1 MWRSYNL
8 DPSILL
14 LTRHTYLI
22 CITYKVLKEV
32 NSKGNVIFNKQVLFI
47 LKIYAFISYQKMMK
61 FKLFVLA
68 ILFVT
73 VSLLIVPDLTHTPVS
88 GQADKSFKGTI
99 APFVPP
105 SSSER
110 LGSLPGNNF
119 EFDDEEEVEGDQEEE
134 EEIDRDK
141 LPVLTK
147 QERDEFLSD
156 DNIDAIEPDRLTAL
170 SQEETTDDDIDPISS
185 IVEEIVKNETII
197 GDEES
202 VPSPES
208 SIIKFKDQNLEQ
220 ILAAQEVAPEP
231 DNQTIST
238 TKEGEL
244 PLNVTEDDFE
254 IEQADEISES
264 ESPDID
270 IQSFINETANE
281 KPTAPTTDNET
292 AVTTTE
298 KDAVEEEEPTAPTT
312 DNETAV
318 TTTEEDAVE
327 EEEPT
332 APTDNETAVTTED
345 TVEGKPSEL
354 LEMDPETGDE
364 IQDIKGEQQ
373 TEQEEADESRTP
385 QVEEQQQQQ
394 TKQAQQEE
402 ETDEAQTPQ
411 VEESPNTE
419 PIAQDGSVTT
429 SQNQQLNIKLNA
441 NDADGDNLS
450 FTIVDDPSNG
460 QLGNVNPSTNTVT
473 YTPDEDYSGEDNF
486 TFIVNDGTSDSNEA
500 TVSITVEEQQQTKQ
514 AQQQEEDDESQTPQE
529 EQEQEEEEDS
539 QQEEED

>member
-1 MWRSYNL
+1 
-8 DPSILL
+8 
-14 LTRHTYLI
+14 
-22 CITYKVLKEV
+22 
-32 NSKGNVIFNKQVLFI
+32 
-47 LKIYAFISYQKMMK
+47 MMK

-119 EFDDEEEVEGDQEEE
+119 EFDEEEEVEGDQEEE

-170 SQEETTDDDIDPISS
+170 SEEETIDDDIDPISS

-270 IQSFINETANE
+270 VQSFINETANE
-281 KPTAPTTDNET
+281 EPTAPTDNET

-298 KDAVEEEEPTAPTT
+298 K
-312 DNETAV
+312 
-318 TTTEEDAVE
+318 DAVE

-354 LEMDPETGDE
+354 LEMDPETEGE

-373 TEQEEADESRTP
+373 TEQAQQEEDSQQEEEADEAQTP

-402 ETDEAQTPQ
+402 EADEAQTPQ

-419 PIAQDGSVTT
+419 PIAQDGSFTT

>member
-1 MWRSYNL
+1 
-8 DPSILL
+8 
-14 LTRHTYLI
+14 
-22 CITYKVLKEV
+22 
-32 NSKGNVIFNKQVLFI
+32 
-47 LKIYAFISYQKMMK
+47 MMK

-170 SQEETTDDDIDPISS
+170 SQEETIDDDIDPISS

-202 VPSPES
+202 VPSPDS

-298 KDAVEEEEPTAPTT
+298 KDAVEEEEPTAPT
-312 DNETAV
+312 
-318 TTTEEDAVE
+318 
-327 EEEPT
+327 
-332 APTDNETAVTTED
+332 DNETAVTTED

-354 LEMDPETGDE
+354 LEMDPETEDE

-373 TEQEEADESRTP
+373 TEQAQQEEEADEAQTP
-385 QVEEQQQQQ
+385 QVEEQQQ

-402 ETDEAQTPQ
+402 EADEAQTPQ

-419 PIAQDGSVTT
+419 PIAQDGSFTT

-500 TVSITVEEQQQTKQ
+500 TVSITVEEQQQTGQ

-539 QQEEED
+539 QQEKED

>member
-1 MWRSYNL
+1 M
-8 DPSILL
+8 I
-14 LTRHTYLI
+14 
-22 CITYKVLKEV
+22 
-32 NSKGNVIFNKQVLFI
+32 
-47 LKIYAFISYQKMMK
+47 K
-61 FKLFVLA
+61 FKLFILA

-119 EFDDEEEVEGDQEEE
+119 EFDDDEEVVGDQEEEE

-170 SQEETTDDDIDPISS
+170 SQEEPIDDDIDPISS
-185 IVEEIVKNETII
+185 IVKEIVKNETII

-238 TKEGEL
+238 TKEGQL

-264 ESPDID
+264 ESPDVD
-270 IQSFINETANE
+270 VQSFINETANE
-281 KPTAPTTDNET
+281 VPTAPTTDNET

-298 KDAVEEEEPTAPTT
+298 EDAVEEEKEPTAPTT

-327 EEEPT
+327 EEEEEKEPT
-332 APTDNETAVTTED
+332 APTTDNETAVTTTERSEEH
-345 TVEGKPSEL
+345 TSEL
-354 LEMDPETGDE
+354 QSHSDLHSFPTRRSSD
-364 IQDIKGEQQ
+364 
-373 TEQEEADESRTP
+373 
-385 QVEEQQQQQ
+385 
-394 TKQAQQEE
+394 
-402 ETDEAQTPQ
+402 
-411 VEESPNTE
+411 
-419 PIAQDGSVTT
+419 
-429 SQNQQLNIKLNA
+429 LNC
-441 NDADGDNLS
+441 
-450 FTIVDDPSNG
+450 SNNNRG
-460 QLGNVNPSTNTVT
+460 GCC
-473 YTPDEDYSGEDNF
+473 
-486 TFIVNDGTSDSNEA
+486 
-500 TVSITVEEQQQTKQ
+500 
-514 AQQQEEDDESQTPQE
+514 
-529 EQEQEEEEDS
+529 
-539 QQEEED
+539 

>member
-1 MWRSYNL
+1 
-8 DPSILL
+8 
-14 LTRHTYLI
+14 
-22 CITYKVLKEV
+22 
-32 NSKGNVIFNKQVLFI
+32 
-47 LKIYAFISYQKMMK
+47 MMK

-119 EFDDEEEVEGDQEEE
+119 EFDDEEVEGDQEEE
-134 EEIDRDK
+134 EEEEIDRDE

-156 DNIDAIEPDRLTAL
+156 NIDAIEADRLTVL
-170 SQEETTDDDIDPISS
+170 SQEETIDDDIDPISS

-197 GDEES
+197 GDEEF

-208 SIIKFKDQNLEQ
+208 SIIKFQDQNLEQ

-238 TKEGEL
+238 TEKEEL

-264 ESPDID
+264 ESPDVD
-270 IQSFINETANE
+270 VQSFINETANE
-281 KPTAPTTDNET
+281 EETTTAP
-292 AVTTTE
+292 
-298 KDAVEEEEPTAPTT
+298 
-312 DNETAV
+312 
-318 TTTEEDAVE
+318 
-327 EEEPT
+327 
-332 APTDNETAVTTED
+332 PTDNETAITTEDDTVEEEETTTASPTDNETAITTEDDTVEEEETTTAPPTDNETAITTEDD

-354 LEMDPETGDE
+354 LEMDPEAEDE
-364 IQDIKGEQQ
+364 IQDIKEEQQ
-373 TEQEEADESRTP
+373 TEQ
-385 QVEEQQQQQ
+385 
-394 TKQAQQEE
+394 AQQEE
-402 ETDEAQTPQ
+402 DEAQTPQ
-411 VEESPNTE
+411 VEEESPNTE
-419 PIAQDGSVTT
+419 PIAQDDSITT
-429 SQNQQLNIKLNA
+429 AQNQQLNIKLNA
-441 NDADGDNLS
+441 NDADEDDLS
-450 FTIVDDPSNG
+450 FTIVDDPYNG

-473 YTPDEDYSGEDNF
+473 YTPDKDYSGEDNF
-486 TFIVNDGTSDSNEA
+486 TFIVNDGTIDSNEA
-500 TVSITVEEQQQTKQ
+500 TVSITVEEEQQTEQ
-514 AQQQEEDDESQTPQE
+514 AQQEDEAQTQQEED
-529 EQEQEEEEDS
+529 ED
-539 QQEEED
+539 

>member
-1 MWRSYNL
+1 
-8 DPSILL
+8 
-14 LTRHTYLI
+14 
-22 CITYKVLKEV
+22 
-32 NSKGNVIFNKQVLFI
+32 
-47 LKIYAFISYQKMMK
+47 MMK

-73 VSLLIVPDLTHTPVS
+73 VSLLIVPDLTHIPVS

-119 EFDDEEEVEGDQEEE
+119 EFDDEEVEGDQEEE
-134 EEIDRDK
+134 EEEEIDRDE

-156 DNIDAIEPDRLTAL
+156 NIDAIEADRLTEL
-170 SQEETTDDDIDPISS
+170 SQEETIDDDIDPISS

-197 GDEES
+197 GDEEF

-238 TKEGEL
+238 TEKEEL

-264 ESPDID
+264 ESPDVD
-270 IQSFINETANE
+270 VQSFINETANE
-281 KPTAPTTDNET
+281 EETTTAP
-292 AVTTTE
+292 
-298 KDAVEEEEPTAPTT
+298 
-312 DNETAV
+312 
-318 TTTEEDAVE
+318 
-327 EEEPT
+327 
-332 APTDNETAVTTED
+332 PTDNETAITTEDDTVEEEETTTAPPTDNETAITTEDDTVEEEETTTAPPTDNETAITTEDD

-354 LEMDPETGDE
+354 LEMDPEAEDE
-364 IQDIKGEQQ
+364 IQDIKEEQQ
-373 TEQEEADESRTP
+373 TEQAQQEEDEAQTP
-385 QVEEQQQQQ
+385 PVEEEEQQ
-394 TKQAQQEE
+394 TEQAQQEE
-402 ETDEAQTPQ
+402 DEAQTPP
-411 VEESPNTE
+411 VDRKSPNTE
-419 PIAQDGSVTT
+419 PIAQDDSITT
-429 SQNQQLNIKLNA
+429 AQNQQLNIKLNA
-441 NDADGDNLS
+441 NDADGDDLS

-486 TFIVNDGTSDSNEA
+486 TFIVNDGTIDSNEA
-500 TVSITVEEQQQTKQ
+500 TVSITVEEEQQTEQ
-514 AQQQEEDDESQTPQE
+514 TQQ
-529 EQEQEEEEDS
+529 EEEDS
-539 QQEEED
+539 QQQEDED

>member
-1 MWRSYNL
+1 
-8 DPSILL
+8 
-14 LTRHTYLI
+14 
-22 CITYKVLKEV
+22 
-32 NSKGNVIFNKQVLFI
+32 
-47 LKIYAFISYQKMMK
+47 MMK

-119 EFDDEEEVEGDQEEE
+119 EFDDEEIVGDQEEEGGGEE
-134 EEIDRDK
+134 EEIDRDE

-156 DNIDAIEPDRLTAL
+156 NSDAIEADRLTVL
-170 SQEETTDDDIDPISS
+170 SQEETIDDDIDPISS

-197 GDEES
+197 GDEEF

-238 TKEGEL
+238 TEEEEL

-264 ESPDID
+264 ESPDVD
-270 IQSFINETANE
+270 VQSFINETANE
-281 KPTAPTTDNET
+281 ETTTTTAP
-292 AVTTTE
+292 
-298 KDAVEEEEPTAPTT
+298 
-312 DNETAV
+312 
-318 TTTEEDAVE
+318 
-327 EEEPT
+327 
-332 APTDNETAVTTED
+332 PTDNETAITTED
-345 TVEGKPSEL
+345 TDEEEEEEETTTTTAPPTDNETAITTEDSVEGKPSEL
-354 LEMDPETGDE
+354 LEMDPEAEDE

-373 TEQEEADESRTP
+373 TEQAQQEEEEDEAQTP
-385 QVEEQQQQQ
+385 QVEEEEQQ
-394 TKQAQQEE
+394 TEQAQQE
-402 ETDEAQTPQ
+402 DEAQTPQ

-429 SQNQQLNIKLNA
+429 AQNQQLNIKLNA
-441 NDADGDNLS
+441 NDADGDDLS

-486 TFIVNDGTSDSNEA
+486 TFIVNDGTIDSKEA
-500 TVSITVEEQQQTKQ
+500 TVSITVEEQQTEQ
-514 AQQQEEDDESQTPQE
+514 AQQEED
-529 EQEQEEEEDS
+529 ED
-539 QQEEED
+539 

>member
-1 MWRSYNL
+1 
-8 DPSILL
+8 
-14 LTRHTYLI
+14 
-22 CITYKVLKEV
+22 
-32 NSKGNVIFNKQVLFI
+32 
-47 LKIYAFISYQKMMK
+47 MMK

-88 GQADKSFKGTI
+88 GQGDKSFKGTI

-119 EFDDEEEVEGDQEEE
+119 EFDDDEEVVGDQEEEE

-170 SQEETTDDDIDPISS
+170 SQEETIDDDIDPISS
-185 IVEEIVKNETII
+185 IVKEIVKNETII

-238 TKEGEL
+238 TKEGQL

-264 ESPDID
+264 ESPDVD
-270 IQSFINETANE
+270 VQSFINETANE
-281 KPTAPTTDNET
+281 VPTAP
-292 AVTTTE
+292 
-298 KDAVEEEEPTAPTT
+298 PT

-327 EEEPT
+327 EEEEEVPT
-332 APTDNETAVTTED
+332 APPTDNETAVTTTEED
-345 TVEGKPSEL
+345 AVEEEEEEVPTAPPTDNETAVTTTETVEGKPSEL
-354 LEMDPETGDE
+354 LEMDPETEDE
-364 IQDIKGEQQ
+364 IQDI
-373 TEQEEADESRTP
+373 
-385 QVEEQQQQQ
+385 EQQQQ
-394 TKQAQQEE
+394 TEQAQQEE
-402 ETDEAQTPQ
+402 EADEAQTLQ
-411 VEESPNTE
+411 VEEESPNTE

-429 SQNQQLNIKLNA
+429 AQNQQLNIKLNA
-441 NDADGDNLS
+441 NDADGDDLS

-486 TFIVNDGTSDSNEA
+486 TFIVNDGTSDSKEA
-500 TVSITVEEQQQTKQ
+500 TVSITVEEEQQTEQ
-514 AQQQEEDDESQTPQE
+514 AQQ
-529 EQEQEEEEDS
+529 EEEDS
-539 QQEEED
+539 QQEEDED

>member
-1 MWRSYNL
+1 
-8 DPSILL
+8 
-14 LTRHTYLI
+14 
-22 CITYKVLKEV
+22 
-32 NSKGNVIFNKQVLFI
+32 
-47 LKIYAFISYQKMMK
+47 MMK

-73 VSLLIVPDLTHTPVS
+73 VFLLIVPDLTHLPVS

-119 EFDDEEEVEGDQEEE
+119 EFDDEEVEGDQEEE
-134 EEIDRDK
+134 IDRDE

-156 DNIDAIEPDRLTAL
+156 NIDAIEADRLTVL
-170 SQEETTDDDIDPISS
+170 SQEETIEDDIDPISS

-197 GDEES
+197 GDEEF

-238 TKEGEL
+238 TEKEEL

-264 ESPDID
+264 ESPDVD
-270 IQSFINETANE
+270 VQSFINETANE
-281 KPTAPTTDNET
+281 EETTTAP
-292 AVTTTE
+292 
-298 KDAVEEEEPTAPTT
+298 
-312 DNETAV
+312 
-318 TTTEEDAVE
+318 
-327 EEEPT
+327 
-332 APTDNETAVTTED
+332 PTDNETAITTEDDTVEEEETTTAPPTDNETAITTEDDTVEEEETITAPPTDNETAITTEDD

-354 LEMDPETGDE
+354 LELDPEAEDE
-364 IQDIKGEQQ
+364 IQDIKEEQQ
-373 TEQEEADESRTP
+373 TEQ
-385 QVEEQQQQQ
+385 
-394 TKQAQQEE
+394 AQQEE
-402 ETDEAQTPQ
+402 DEAQTPQ
-411 VEESPNTE
+411 VEEVSPNTE
-419 PIAQDGSVTT
+419 PVAQDDSITT
-429 SQNQQLNIKLNA
+429 AQNQQLNIKLNA
-441 NDADGDNLS
+441 NDADGDDLS

-486 TFIVNDGTSDSNEA
+486 TFIVNDGTIDSNEA
-500 TVSITVEEQQQTKQ
+500 TVSITVEEEQQTEQ
-514 AQQQEEDDESQTPQE
+514 AQQEEDEAQTPQVEEE
-529 EQEQEEEEDS
+529 EQQTEQAQQEDEDS
-539 QQEEED
+539 QQEEDED

>member
-1 MWRSYNL
+1 
-8 DPSILL
+8 
-14 LTRHTYLI
+14 
-22 CITYKVLKEV
+22 
-32 NSKGNVIFNKQVLFI
+32 
-47 LKIYAFISYQKMMK
+47 MMK

-119 EFDDEEEVEGDQEEE
+119 EFDDEEVVGDQEEEGGEE
-134 EEIDRDK
+134 EEIDRDE

-156 DNIDAIEPDRLTAL
+156 NIDAIEGDRLTVL
-170 SQEETTDDDIDPISS
+170 SQEKTIDDDIDPISS

-197 GDEES
+197 GDEEF

-238 TKEGEL
+238 TEEEEL

-264 ESPDID
+264 ESPDVD
-270 IQSFINETANE
+270 VQSFINETANE
-281 KPTAPTTDNET
+281 ETTTTTAP
-292 AVTTTE
+292 
-298 KDAVEEEEPTAPTT
+298 
-312 DNETAV
+312 
-318 TTTEEDAVE
+318 
-327 EEEPT
+327 
-332 APTDNETAVTTED
+332 PTDNETAITTED
-345 TVEGKPSEL
+345 TDEEEEEETTTTTAPPTDNETAITTEDSVEGKPSEL
-354 LEMDPETGDE
+354 LEMDPEAEDE

-373 TEQEEADESRTP
+373 TEQ
-385 QVEEQQQQQ
+385 
-394 TKQAQQEE
+394 AQQEE
-402 ETDEAQTPQ
+402 EDEAQTSQ
-411 VEESPNTE
+411 VEEESPNTE

-429 SQNQQLNIKLNA
+429 AQNQQLNIKLNA
-441 NDADGDNLS
+441 NDADGDDLS

-486 TFIVNDGTSDSNEA
+486 TFIVNDGTIDSKEA
-500 TVSITVEEQQQTKQ
+500 TVSITVEEEQQTEQ
-514 AQQQEEDDESQTPQE
+514 AQQ
-529 EQEQEEEEDS
+529 EEEDS
-539 QQEEED
+539 QQEEDED

>member
-1 MWRSYNL
+1 
-8 DPSILL
+8 
-14 LTRHTYLI
+14 
-22 CITYKVLKEV
+22 
-32 NSKGNVIFNKQVLFI
+32 
-47 LKIYAFISYQKMMK
+47 MMK
-61 FKLFVLA
+61 FKLFILA

-110 LGSLPGNNF
+110 LGSLPGNTF
-119 EFDDEEEVEGDQEEE
+119 EFDDDEEEVEGNQEDQEEEEE

-170 SQEETTDDDIDPISS
+170 SQEETIDDDIDPISS
-185 IVEEIVKNETII
+185 IVKEIVKNETII

-202 VPSPES
+202 VLSPES

-238 TKEGEL
+238 TKEGQL

-264 ESPDID
+264 ESPDVD
-270 IQSFINETANE
+270 VQSFINETANE
-281 KPTAPTTDNET
+281 VPTATTTDNET

-298 KDAVEEEEPTAPTT
+298 EDAVEEEEKEKEPTAPTT

-327 EEEPT
+327 EEEEEKEPT
-332 APTDNETAVTTED
+332 APTTDNETAVTTTEEDAVEEEEEEKEPTAPTTDNETAVTTED
-345 TVEGKPSEL
+345 TVEGKPSEVL
-354 LEMDPETGDE
+354 QMDPEIEDE

-373 TEQEEADESRTP
+373 TEQ
-385 QVEEQQQQQ
+385 
-394 TKQAQQEE
+394 AQQEE
-402 ETDEAQTPQ
+402 EADEAQTSQ
-411 VEESPNTE
+411 LEEESPTTE

-429 SQNQQLNIKLNA
+429 SENKQLNIKLNA

-500 TVSITVEEQQQTKQ
+500 TVSITVEEQQQREQ
-514 AQQQEEDDESQTPQE
+514 AQQEEEDDESQTPQE
-529 EQEQEEEEDS
+529 EQEEEEDS

>member
-1 MWRSYNL
+1 
-8 DPSILL
+8 
-14 LTRHTYLI
+14 
-22 CITYKVLKEV
+22 
-32 NSKGNVIFNKQVLFI
+32 
-47 LKIYAFISYQKMMK
+47 MK

-119 EFDDEEEVEGDQEEE
+119 EFDDEEVVGAQEEEGEEE
-134 EEIDRDK
+134 EEIDRDE

-156 DNIDAIEPDRLTAL
+156 NIDAIEADRLTVL
-170 SQEETTDDDIDPISS
+170 SQEETIDDDIDPISS

-197 GDEES
+197 GDEEF

-238 TKEGEL
+238 TEEEEL

-264 ESPDID
+264 ESPDVD
-270 IQSFINETANE
+270 VQSFINETANE
-281 KPTAPTTDNET
+281 ETTTTTAP
-292 AVTTTE
+292 
-298 KDAVEEEEPTAPTT
+298 
-312 DNETAV
+312 
-318 TTTEEDAVE
+318 
-327 EEEPT
+327 
-332 APTDNETAVTTED
+332 PTDNETAITTED
-345 TVEGKPSEL
+345 TDEEEEEEETTTTAPPTDNETAITTEDSVEGKPSEL
-354 LEMDPETGDE
+354 LEMDPEAEDE

-373 TEQEEADESRTP
+373 TEQ
-385 QVEEQQQQQ
+385 
-394 TKQAQQEE
+394 AQQEE
-402 ETDEAQTPQ
+402 EDEAQTPQ
-411 VEESPNTE
+411 VEEESPNTE

-429 SQNQQLNIKLNA
+429 AQNQQLNIKLNA
-441 NDADGDNLS
+441 NDADGDDLS

-486 TFIVNDGTSDSNEA
+486 TFIVNDGTIDSKEA
-500 TVSITVEEQQQTKQ
+500 TVSITVEEEQQTEQ
-514 AQQQEEDDESQTPQE
+514 AQQ
-529 EQEQEEEEDS
+529 EEEDS
-539 QQEEED
+539 QQEEDED

>member
-1 MWRSYNL
+1 
-8 DPSILL
+8 
-14 LTRHTYLI
+14 
-22 CITYKVLKEV
+22 
-32 NSKGNVIFNKQVLFI
+32 
-47 LKIYAFISYQKMMK
+47 MMK

-119 EFDDEEEVEGDQEEE
+119 EFDDEKVEGDQEEE
-134 EEIDRDK
+134 EIDRDE

-156 DNIDAIEPDRLTAL
+156 NIDAIEADRLTVL
-170 SQEETTDDDIDPISS
+170 SQEEIIDDDIDPISS

-197 GDEES
+197 GDEEF

-238 TKEGEL
+238 TEKEEL

-264 ESPDID
+264 ESPDVD
-270 IQSFINETANE
+270 VQSFINETANE
-281 KPTAPTTDNET
+281 EETTTAP
-292 AVTTTE
+292 
-298 KDAVEEEEPTAPTT
+298 
-312 DNETAV
+312 
-318 TTTEEDAVE
+318 
-327 EEEPT
+327 
-332 APTDNETAVTTED
+332 PTDNETAITTEDDTVEEEETTTAPPTDNETAITTEDD

-354 LEMDPETGDE
+354 LELDPEAEDE
-364 IQDIKGEQQ
+364 IQDIKEEQQ
-373 TEQEEADESRTP
+373 TEQAP
-385 QVEEQQQQQ
+385 
-394 TKQAQQEE
+394 QEE
-402 ETDEAQTPQ
+402 DEAQTPQ
-411 VEESPNTE
+411 VEEEEQQTEQAQQEEDEAQTPQVEEESPNTE
-419 PIAQDGSVTT
+419 PIAQDDSITT
-429 SQNQQLNIKLNA
+429 AQNQQLNIKLNA
-441 NDADGDNLS
+441 NDADGDDLS
-450 FTIVDDPSNG
+450 FTIVDDPYNG

-486 TFIVNDGTSDSNEA
+486 TFIVNDGTIDSNEA
-500 TVSITVEEQQQTKQ
+500 TVSITVEEEQQTEQ
-514 AQQQEEDDESQTPQE
+514 AQ
-529 EQEQEEEEDS
+529 QEEEEDS
-539 QQEEED
+539 QQEEEED

>member
-1 MWRSYNL
+1 
-8 DPSILL
+8 
-14 LTRHTYLI
+14 
-22 CITYKVLKEV
+22 
-32 NSKGNVIFNKQVLFI
+32 LFI

-170 SQEETTDDDIDPISS
+170 SQEETIDDDIDPISS

-238 TKEGEL
+238 TKEGGEL

-264 ESPDID
+264 ESPNID
-270 IQSFINETANE
+270 VQSFINETANE
-281 KPTAPTTDNET
+281 EPTAPTDNET

-298 KDAVEEEEPTAPTT
+298 KDAVEEEEPTAPT
-312 DNETAV
+312 
-318 TTTEEDAVE
+318 
-327 EEEPT
+327 
-332 APTDNETAVTTED
+332 DNETAVTTEG

-354 LEMDPETGDE
+354 LEMDPETEDE

-373 TEQEEADESRTP
+373 TEQEE
-385 QVEEQQQQQ
+385 EEDSQQ
-394 TKQAQQEE
+394 E

-411 VEESPNTE
+411 VEEQQQTKQAQQQEEDDESQTPQVEESPNTD
-419 PIAQDGSVTT
+419 PIAQDGSVTI
-429 SQNQQLNIKLNA
+429 SQNQQLDIKLNA

-473 YTPDEDYSGEDNF
+473 YTPDKDYSGGDNF

-514 AQQQEEDDESQTPQE
+514 AQQQEEDDESQTPQVE

>member
-1 MWRSYNL
+1 
-8 DPSILL
+8 
-14 LTRHTYLI
+14 
-22 CITYKVLKEV
+22 
-32 NSKGNVIFNKQVLFI
+32 
-47 LKIYAFISYQKMMK
+47 MMK

-119 EFDDEEEVEGDQEEE
+119 EFDDEEVVGAQEEEGEEE
-134 EEIDRDK
+134 EEIDRDE

-156 DNIDAIEPDRLTAL
+156 NIDAIEADRLTVL
-170 SQEETTDDDIDPISS
+170 SQEETIDDDIDPISS

-197 GDEES
+197 GDEEF

-238 TKEGEL
+238 TEEEEL

-264 ESPDID
+264 ESPDVD
-270 IQSFINETANE
+270 VQSFINETANE
-281 KPTAPTTDNET
+281 ETTTTTAP
-292 AVTTTE
+292 
-298 KDAVEEEEPTAPTT
+298 
-312 DNETAV
+312 
-318 TTTEEDAVE
+318 
-327 EEEPT
+327 
-332 APTDNETAVTTED
+332 PTDNETAITTED
-345 TVEGKPSEL
+345 TDEEEEEEETTTTTAPPTDNETAITTEDSIEGKPSEL
-354 LEMDPETGDE
+354 LEMDPEAEDE

-373 TEQEEADESRTP
+373 TEQS
-385 QVEEQQQQQ
+385 
-394 TKQAQQEE
+394 QQEE
-402 ETDEAQTPQ
+402 EDEAQTPQ
-411 VEESPNTE
+411 VEEESPNTE

-429 SQNQQLNIKLNA
+429 AQNQQLNIKLNA
-441 NDADGDNLS
+441 NDADGDDLS

-486 TFIVNDGTSDSNEA
+486 TFIVNDGTIDSKEA
-500 TVSITVEEQQQTKQ
+500 TVSITVEEEQQTEQ
-514 AQQQEEDDESQTPQE
+514 AQQ
-529 EQEQEEEEDS
+529 EEEDS
-539 QQEEED
+539 QQEEDED

>member
-1 MWRSYNL
+1 
-8 DPSILL
+8 
-14 LTRHTYLI
+14 
-22 CITYKVLKEV
+22 
-32 NSKGNVIFNKQVLFI
+32 
-47 LKIYAFISYQKMMK
+47 MMK

-119 EFDDEEEVEGDQEEE
+119 EFDDEEVEGDQEEE
-134 EEIDRDK
+134 IDRDE

-156 DNIDAIEPDRLTAL
+156 NIDAIEADRLTVL
-170 SQEETTDDDIDPISS
+170 SQEEIIDDDIDPISS

-197 GDEES
+197 GDEEF

-208 SIIKFKDQNLEQ
+208 SIIKFQDQNLEQ

-238 TKEGEL
+238 TEKEEL
-244 PLNVTEDDFE
+244 PLNVTVDDFE

-264 ESPDID
+264 ESPDVD
-270 IQSFINETANE
+270 VQSFINETAYE
-281 KPTAPTTDNET
+281 EETTTAP
-292 AVTTTE
+292 
-298 KDAVEEEEPTAPTT
+298 
-312 DNETAV
+312 
-318 TTTEEDAVE
+318 
-327 EEEPT
+327 
-332 APTDNETAVTTED
+332 PTDNETAITTEDDTVEEEETTTAPPTDNETAITTEDDTVEEEETTTAPPTDNETAITTEDDTVEEEETTTAPPTDNETAITTEDDTVEEEETTTAPPTDNETAITTEDD

-354 LEMDPETGDE
+354 LEMDPEAEDE
-364 IQDIKGEQQ
+364 IQDIKEEQQ
-373 TEQEEADESRTP
+373 TEQ
-385 QVEEQQQQQ
+385 
-394 TKQAQQEE
+394 AQQEE
-402 ETDEAQTPQ
+402 DEAQTPQ
-411 VEESPNTE
+411 VEEESPNTE
-419 PIAQDGSVTT
+419 PVAQDDSITT
-429 SQNQQLNIKLNA
+429 AQNQQLNIKLNA
-441 NDADGDNLS
+441 NDADGDDLS
-450 FTIVDDPSNG
+450 FTIVDDPYNG

-486 TFIVNDGTSDSNEA
+486 TFIVNDGTIDSNEA
-500 TVSITVEEQQQTKQ
+500 TVSITVEEQQTEQ
-514 AQQQEEDDESQTPQE
+514 AQQEEDEAQTPQV
-529 EQEQEEEEDS
+529 EEEEQQTEQAQQEKEAY
-539 QQEEED
+539 QQEE

>member
-1 MWRSYNL
+1 
-8 DPSILL
+8 
-14 LTRHTYLI
+14 
-22 CITYKVLKEV
+22 
-32 NSKGNVIFNKQVLFI
+32 
-47 LKIYAFISYQKMMK
+47 MMK
-61 FKLFVLA
+61 FKLFILA

-119 EFDDEEEVEGDQEEE
+119 EFDDDEEVVGDQEEEE

-170 SQEETTDDDIDPISS
+170 SQEETIDDDIDPISS
-185 IVEEIVKNETII
+185 IVKEIVKNETII

-202 VPSPES
+202 VLSPES

-238 TKEGEL
+238 TKEGQL
-244 PLNVTEDDFE
+244 PLNVTEDDLE

-264 ESPDID
+264 ESPDVD
-270 IQSFINETANE
+270 VQSFINETANE
-281 KPTAPTTDNET
+281 
-292 AVTTTE
+292 V
-298 KDAVEEEEPTAPTT
+298 PTAPTT

-327 EEEPT
+327 EEEEEKEPT
-332 APTDNETAVTTED
+332 APTTDNETAVTTED
-345 TVEGKPSEL
+345 TVEGKPSEVL
-354 LEMDPETGDE
+354 QMDPEIEDE

-373 TEQEEADESRTP
+373 TEQ
-385 QVEEQQQQQ
+385 
-394 TKQAQQEE
+394 AQQEE
-402 ETDEAQTPQ
+402 EADEAQTSQ
-411 VEESPNTE
+411 LEEESPTTE

-429 SQNQQLNIKLNA
+429 SENKQLNIKLNA

-500 TVSITVEEQQQTKQ
+500 TVSITVEEQQQREQ
-514 AQQQEEDDESQTPQE
+514 AQQEEEADESQTPQE
-529 EQEQEEEEDS
+529 EQEEEEDS

>member
-1 MWRSYNL
+1 
-8 DPSILL
+8 
-14 LTRHTYLI
+14 
-22 CITYKVLKEV
+22 
-32 NSKGNVIFNKQVLFI
+32 
-47 LKIYAFISYQKMMK
+47 MMK

-88 GQADKSFKGTI
+88 GQGDKSFKGTI

-119 EFDDEEEVEGDQEEE
+119 EFDDDEEEVEGDQEEE
-134 EEIDRDK
+134 GGEEEEIDRDE

-156 DNIDAIEPDRLTAL
+156 NIDAIEGDRLTVL
-170 SQEETTDDDIDPISS
+170 SQEKTIDDDIDPISS

-197 GDEES
+197 GDEEF

-238 TKEGEL
+238 TKEGQL

-264 ESPDID
+264 ESPDVD
-270 IQSFINETANE
+270 VQSFINETANE
-281 KPTAPTTDNET
+281 VPTAPTTDNET

-298 KDAVEEEEPTAPTT
+298 EDAVEEEKEPTAPTT

-327 EEEPT
+327 EEEEEKEPT
-332 APTDNETAVTTED
+332 APTTDNETAVTT
-345 TVEGKPSEL
+345 
-354 LEMDPETGDE
+354 
-364 IQDIKGEQQ
+364 
-373 TEQEEADESRTP
+373 
-385 QVEEQQQQQ
+385 
-394 TKQAQQEE
+394 
-402 ETDEAQTPQ
+402 
-411 VEESPNTE
+411 
-419 PIAQDGSVTT
+419 
-429 SQNQQLNIKLNA
+429 
-441 NDADGDNLS
+441 
-450 FTIVDDPSNG
+450 
-460 QLGNVNPSTNTVT
+460 
-473 YTPDEDYSGEDNF
+473 
-486 TFIVNDGTSDSNEA
+486 
-500 TVSITVEEQQQTKQ
+500 
-514 AQQQEEDDESQTPQE
+514 
-529 EQEQEEEEDS
+529 
-539 QQEEED
+539 

>member
-1 MWRSYNL
+1 
-8 DPSILL
+8 
-14 LTRHTYLI
+14 
-22 CITYKVLKEV
+22 
-32 NSKGNVIFNKQVLFI
+32 
-47 LKIYAFISYQKMMK
+47 MMK

-73 VSLLIVPDLTHTPVS
+73 VSLLIVPDLTHIPVS

-119 EFDDEEEVEGDQEEE
+119 EFDDEEVEGDQEEE
-134 EEIDRDK
+134 EEEIDRDE

-156 DNIDAIEPDRLTAL
+156 NIDAIEADRLTVL
-170 SQEETTDDDIDPISS
+170 SQEETIDDDIDPISS

-197 GDEES
+197 GDEEF

-208 SIIKFKDQNLEQ
+208 SIIKFKDENLEQ
-220 ILAAQEVAPEP
+220 ILDAQEVAPEP

-238 TKEGEL
+238 SEEGGL

-254 IEQADEISES
+254 IEQVDEISES
-264 ESPDID
+264 ESPDVEV
-270 IQSFINETANE
+270 QSFINETTNE
-281 KPTAPTTDNET
+281 EA
-292 AVTTTE
+292 
-298 KDAVEEEEPTAPTT
+298 
-312 DNETAV
+312 
-318 TTTEEDAVE
+318 
-327 EEEPT
+327 T
-332 APTDNETAVTTED
+332 APTDNETAITTEEDTDPEAEDGIQDIEEEQTEQAQQEEDKAPTDNETAITTEED

-354 LEMDPETGDE
+354 LEMDPEAEDE
-364 IQDIKGEQQ
+364 IQDIEEEQ
-373 TEQEEADESRTP
+373 TE
-385 QVEEQQQQQ
+385 
-394 TKQAQQEE
+394 QAQQEE
-402 ETDEAQTPQ
+402 DKAQTPQ
-411 VEESPNTE
+411 VEEEAPNTE
-419 PIAQDGSVTT
+419 PTAQDGSVIT

-441 NDADGDNLS
+441 KDADGDNLS

-486 TFIVNDGTSDSNEA
+486 TFIVNDGTIDSNEA
-500 TVSITVEEQQQTKQ
+500 TVSISVEEEEEQTEQ
-514 AQQQEEDDESQTPQE
+514 AQQDEEEEDSQ
-529 EQEQEEEEDS
+529 QEEEEDS
-539 QQEEED
+539 QQEEE

>member
-1 MWRSYNL
+1 
-8 DPSILL
+8 
-14 LTRHTYLI
+14 
-22 CITYKVLKEV
+22 
-32 NSKGNVIFNKQVLFI
+32 
-47 LKIYAFISYQKMMK
+47 MK

-73 VSLLIVPDLTHTPVS
+73 VSLLIVPDLIHMPVS
-88 GQADKSFKGTI
+88 GQADKSFKGTV

-119 EFDDEEEVEGDQEEE
+119 EFDDDEEEVEGDQEE

-170 SQEETTDDDIDPISS
+170 SQEEETIDDDIDPISS
-185 IVEEIVKNETII
+185 IVEEIAKNESII

-231 DNQTIST
+231 DNQTISS
-238 TKEGEL
+238 TKEGQL

-254 IEQADEISES
+254 KEQADKISES
-264 ESPDID
+264 ESPDVD
-270 IQSFINETANE
+270 VQSFINETAN
-281 KPTAPTTDNET
+281 KVPTAPT
-292 AVTTTE
+292 
-298 KDAVEEEEPTAPTT
+298 
-312 DNETAV
+312 
-318 TTTEEDAVE
+318 
-327 EEEPT
+327 
-332 APTDNETAVTTED
+332 TDNETAVTTED

-373 TEQEEADESRTP
+373 TEQAQQVEETDESQTP
-385 QVEEQQQQQ
+385 QVEE
-394 TKQAQQEE
+394 
-402 ETDEAQTPQ
+402 TDESQTPQ

-441 NDADGDNLS
+441 NDADGDNLL

-460 QLGNVNPSTNTVT
+460 ELGNVKPSTNTVT

-486 TFIVNDGTSDSNEA
+486 TFIVNDGTSDSKEA
-500 TVSITVEEQQQTKQ
+500 TVSITVEEQQQTTEQ
-514 AQQQEEDDESQTPQE
+514 AQQEEETDESQTPQE
-529 EQEQEEEEDS
+529 EEEDS
-539 QQEEED
+539 